1 MKNVTKLII
10 ISSLLLIN
18 SCASGMRKVSYDLS
32 YNVNL
37 DVAKNKNVKEN
48 VILKKKVF
56 ISDED
61 KNFKYEDQF
70 IKTEWDL
77 ERQGIWF
84 NIVNKTNEK
93 IKILWKD
100 AYFSDKEFGTMLL
113 KKYNLDEYK
122 EESII
127 IPESFYEN
135 TFYPYKSSKYS
146 YFPEQIVVRETSNT
160 KKIYKILED
169 IYEQFINN
177 PIQLLIPIEING
189 QINEYRFI
197 FSVNE
202 INLEEN

>member
-1 MKNVTKLII
+1 MKSFTKLFI

-18 SCASGMRKVSYDLS
+18 SCASSRKLSYELS

-37 DVAKNKNVKEN
+37 DVAKDKNIKEN
-48 VILKKKVF
+48 VVLKKKVF
-56 ISDED
+56 ILDED
-61 KNFKYEDQF
+61 KNFKFEDQF

-84 NIVNKTNEK
+84 NIINKTNEK
-93 IKILWKD
+93 IKIIWTN
-100 AYFSDKEFGTMLL
+100 AYFSDKELGTIQL

-122 EESII
+122 DESII

-146 YFPEQIVVRETSNT
+146 YFQKKIIVRESSSN
-160 KKIYKILED
+160 KKVYKILED

-189 QINEYRFI
+189 QLHEYRFI

-202 INLEEN
+202 INLEDK